1 MRGRAALIPHFPM
14 RASCL
19 CLIAAVFCVNG
30 CAPHHSDDDFVAA
43 VRTLRPAVVLLSM
56 DVPGETKKAGPDE
69 EYASGT
75 VVASG
80 IWGSDILTVQHAV
93 EGAWNL
99 RVTIGNKQKAPGK
112 VVAQD
117 KNLDIAIVRT
127 PRPNLTVAA
136 LGKTADALPGRTIGL
151 LGYPIPD
158 QFDDEGLGLATSVN
172 SGRISSMRQGAIEV
186 TLPIVPG
193 ESGGPIFLSDN
204 GEIVGMAE
212 SRFDEERSIGFALPI
227 DDAKKFLH
235 KFDSIHGL

>member
-1 MRGRAALIPHFPM
+1 MRLSFLILAA
-14 RASCL
+14 
-19 CLIAAVFCVNG
+19 AACALSGCVS
-30 CAPHHSDDDFVAA
+30 HHGDDDFVTS
-43 VRTLRPAVVLLSM
+43 VQKLRPAVVLLSM
-56 DVPGETKKAGPDE
+56 QVPGDTKNSGPDDE
-69 EYASGT
+69 FATGT

-80 IWGSDILTVQHAV
+80 VWGSDILTVQHAI

-99 RVTIGNKQKAPGK
+99 RVTIANKQKVPGK
-112 VVAQD
+112 VIAAD
-117 KNLDIAIVRT
+117 KDLDIALVRT
-127 PRPNLTVAA
+127 ARKNLPVVA
-136 LGKTADALPGRTIGL
+136 LGKTADAQPGRMIGL

-172 SGRISSMRQGAIEV
+172 SGRVSSMRQGAIEV

-235 KFDSIHGL
+235 KYDASHGF